1 MSVQTVENLAQL
13 KSLTLLETAE
23 LVKQIEDTFN
33 VDASRPQVNLPL
45 LIDPIQNENP
55 IQIQQIELDLI
66 LEEVP
71 PNKKIAILKIIRK
84 IKSLA
89 LKEAKDFVE
98 NLPQTVKTGIAI
110 AEAEEIKQQLEAA
123 EAKVSFK

>member
-1 MSVQTVENLAQL
+1 MSVQTVEILEQL
-13 KSLTLLETAE
+13 KSLSLIESAE

-45 LIDPIQNENP
+45 LIDLIPDEN
-55 IQIQQIELDLI
+55 QIESQHTFDVVI
-66 LEEVP
+66 EEVS
-71 PNKKIAILKIIRK
+71 PNKKIAILKIIRE
-84 IKSLA
+84 ITGLA

-110 AEAEEIKQQLEAA
+110 AEAEEIKQQLQTAG
-123 EAKVSFK
+123 AKVSLK